1 VRIRPRT
8 AAATVG
14 AAALLLAG
22 CGSNPLEGKTGPQVA
37 AAAADALEAA
47 GAVHVVGAIT
57 ADGQEGRIDLQ
68 LQGED
73 AIGSMTVGGTEI
85 QLITAGGTVY
95 WQAPLEFWASFGL
108 PDGAA
113 ATFENRWVIVPA
125 EASADFAEFSLA
137 GFANEL
143 RNPSDGAI
151 RDEVSEG
158 VVDGEDVVVVRQENG
173 STLKVAAADPSY
185 PLEMSNAG
193 DSTGTVRFDRFGE
206 TTDISA
212 PVNPLDLSQLAGG

>member
-1 VRIRPRT
+1 MRTRPVT

-22 CGSNPLEGKTGPQVA
+22 CGSNPLEGKNGPQVA

-47 GAVHVVGAIT
+47 GAVHVVGT
-57 ADGQEGRIDLQ
+57 MTTDGQEGQIDLQ

-73 AIGSMTVGGTEI
+73 AMGSITVGGTEI
-85 QLITAGGTVY
+85 QLITADGTVY
-95 WQAPLEFWASFGL
+95 WQAPLEFWASFGM
-108 PDGAA
+108 PDGSAA
-113 ATFENRWVIVPA
+113 MFENRWVAVPD
-125 EASADFAEFSLA
+125 EASADFSELSLA
-137 GFANEL
+137 GFVNEL

-151 RDEVSEG
+151 SDEVSEG
-158 VVDGEDVVVVRQENG
+158 VVDGEVVVVVRQENG

-185 PLEMSNAG
+185 PLEMSNTG
-193 DSTGTVRFDRFGE
+193 DSSGTVRFDRFGE

-212 PVNPLDLSQLAGG
+212 PVNPLDLSQIAGG